1 MHTLLILETIGTT
14 ELLLILVVALILF
27 GPRKLPELARQL
39 GRGMNEF
46 KRASDDF
53 KRTWERE
60 VEVERIEQQGQV
72 ERAMVGAPDAPEA
85 SAPAPTVPPL
95 EGEQIARGSAR
106 APLVAPTDE
115 PEPPP
120 PLEPAGKSE
129 WL

>member
-1 MHTLLILETIGTT
+1 MHVLLILETIGTT

-60 VEVERIEQQGQV
+60 VEVERVERQGQI
-72 ERAMVGAPDAPEA
+72 ERAMIDAPDPLEE
-85 SAPAPTVPPL
+85 SAPAPATTLPPL
-95 EGEQIARGSAR
+95 EGEQIARSSSPATL
-106 APLVAPTDE
+106 APVDE
-115 PEPPP
+115 PAP
-120 PLEPAGKSE
+120 PLEPASKSE